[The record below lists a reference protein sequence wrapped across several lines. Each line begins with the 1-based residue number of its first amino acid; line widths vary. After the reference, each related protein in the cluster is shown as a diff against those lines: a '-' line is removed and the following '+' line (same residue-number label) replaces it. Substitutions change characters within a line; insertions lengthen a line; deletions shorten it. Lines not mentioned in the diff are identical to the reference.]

1 MAWVRSLGTEVPGGK
16 ADWMDP
22 ADGIDREALHRQY
35 PEVFRYVSRR
45 VPRQE
50 AEDITMQVFAAALEA
65 LPQFR
70 GECSLGPWLLSIA
83 HKKVV
88 DALRRRAARRETL
101 ASELTRQETATDP
114 MAESMASAVEGPETA
129 LVRQEARQAMRH
141 LVDQLN
147 RDQREVLLLR
157 YVEERSMAEIA
168 AIMARSPAAVNSL
181 LQRARATL
189 FRLGKRYFL
198 DDGGSA
204 NDE

>member
-1 MAWVRSLGTEVPGGK
+1 MAWVRSLGTEVPRGK
-16 ADWMDP
+16 ADWMGP
-22 ADGIDREALHRQY
+22 ADGIDGEALHRQY

-65 LPQFR
+65 LPHFR
-70 GECSLGPWLLSIA
+70 GECSLGLWLLSIA

-101 ASELTRQETATDP
+101 ASELTSREMGTDLV
-114 MAESMASAVEGPETA
+114 AEAVASPTEGPEMA
-129 LVRQEARQAMRH
+129 LVRQEARRAIRQ

-189 FRLGKRYFL
+189 FRLGRRYFL
-198 DDGGSA
+198 DESGGA

>member
-1 MAWVRSLGTEVPGGK
+1 
-16 ADWMDP
+16 
-22 ADGIDREALHRQY
+22 
-35 PEVFRYVSRR
+35 
-45 VPRQE
+45 
-50 AEDITMQVFAAALEA
+50 TMQVFAAALES
-65 LPQFR
+65 LPRFR
-70 GECSLGPWLLSIA
+70 GECSLTLWLLSIA

-101 ASELTRQETATDP
+101 ASELTDPGSATDP
-114 MAESMASAVEGPETA
+114 MADAVASAVDGPETA
-129 LVRQEARQAMRH
+129 LVRQEARRAMRH

-189 FRLGKRYFL
+189 FRLGRRYFL
-198 DDGGSA
+198 DDDGSA
-204 NDE
+204 SD

>member
-1 MAWVRSLGTEVPGGK
+1 
-16 ADWMDP
+16 MDA
-22 ADGIDREALHRQY
+22 ADGIDGEALHSQY

-45 VPRQE
+45 VPPQE

-70 GECSLGPWLLSIA
+70 GECSLSIWLLSIA

-101 ASELTRQETATDP
+101 ASELTSWETATDP
-114 MAESMASAVEGPETA
+114 MSEAIASSLEGPETA
-129 LVRQEARQAMRH
+129 LVRQEARRAMRH

-147 RDQREVLLLR
+147 KDQREVLLLR
-157 YVEERSMAEIA
+157 YAEERSMAEIA

-189 FRLGKRYFL
+189 FRLGRPYFL
-198 DDGGSA
+198 DDAEGAG
-204 NDE
+204 DE